1 MRRSLTKEINTS
13 GRKGEAFPH
22 CAAAKPRWLIEWHTV
37 ADAAVPRETSFF
49 TPNQISDKSLA
60 RASLWL
66 PNLHVLRFGKSH
78 SISRERKRKV
88 MATMDR
94 GLENTAQP
102 DAFGTGR
109 QPRGLATL
117 FFTELWERFSY
128 YGMRAILVLYMVA
141 PVSQGGLGFDTKH
154 AASIY
159 GTYTMSVYLTALPG
173 GMLADRIL
181 GAKLAVLLGGIVIA
195 CGHFSMVFH
204 SLTFFYLGMVLI
216 AVGTGLLKPNISA
229 MVGSLYTKDDPRR
242 DSGFSIFYMGI
253 NIGAVLA
260 PLVCGYL
267 AQGESFKGFVARM
280 GFDVS
285 TSWHWGFGAAG
296 VGMCLGLIIYG
307 LNRKRLPDVDRS
319 VLDIANDLEPATDQ
333 SSATATDVS
342 PGPRQR
348 RANPLIAVVLS
359 LILPGAGHLYRG
371 QTGAGLSWLFAFVL
385 AGIWYLAGGG
395 IILGIVIIGI
405 VIACAIS
412 AARRPKASAQLTPE
426 EWKRVGAI
434 FVFFLFTILFW
445 AAYEQK
451 GASLNLFA
459 KDLVRT
465 EVFGMKFPSS
475 WLQSCTPAFVIML
488 APIFSYLWLRLGKRQ
503 PSSPVKFTLGLLF
516 IGLAYC
522 LLVPAAWMT
531 AYGRISPLWLVG
543 LYFLEVVG
551 EMCLSP
557 VGLSTVT
564 KLAPVKL
571 VGIMMGVW
579 FLAASFGSKLAGK
592 LSEYYLPNSATLVK
606 LYGGIAV
613 GLLISA
619 GLLALLTP
627 RVKKLMGSVN

>member
-1 MRRSLTKEINTS
+1 MTRVSEPSI
-13 GRKGEAFPH
+13 
-22 CAAAKPRWLIEWHTV
+22 TV
-37 ADAAVPRETSFF
+37 G
-49 TPNQISDKSLA
+49 L
-60 RASLWL
+60 L
-66 PNLHVLRFGKSH
+66 PV
-78 SISRERKRKV
+78 
-88 MATMDR
+88 DR
-94 GLENTAQP
+94 GLLRCGSQEPREFTRNLRTGAVARQLRRARRHGPIQLSLRSFFLPTAHRP
-102 DAFGTGR
+102 RPTDSLHPAAFQLKALLMATLESGLPTIAPTKSKLDR
-109 QPRGLATL
+109 HPRGLATL
-117 FFTELWERFSY
+117 FFTELWERFSF
-128 YGMRAILVLYMVA
+128 YGMRAILTLYMVA
-141 PVSQGGLGFDTKH
+141 PIGEGGLGFDTKH

-159 GTYTMSVYLTALPG
+159 GTYTMCVYLTALPG
-173 GMLADRIL
+173 GMIADRIL

-195 CGHFSMVFH
+195 AGHFSMVFH
-204 SLTFFYLGMVLI
+204 SLTFFYMGMVLI

-229 MVGSLYTKDDPRR
+229 MVGGLYGKDDPRR

-260 PLVCGYL
+260 PLVCAYL
-267 AQGESFKGFVARM
+267 AQDDAFKAFLARK

-296 VGMCLGLIIYG
+296 VGMCLGLVIY
-307 LNRKRLPDVDRS
+307 LINRNRLPDIGRGAKAGETEPDPVS
-319 VLDIANDLEPATDQ
+319 EVPAAVPTEIAQ
-333 SSATATDVS
+333 
-342 PGPRQR
+342 PRG
-348 RANPLIAVVLS
+348 NPVIAVILS
-359 LILPGAGHLYRG
+359 LILPGAGQLYRG
-371 QTGAGLSWLFAFVL
+371 QTGTGLSWLFAFVL
-385 AGIWYLAGGG
+385 AWIWYFINGGMISTG
-395 IILGIVIIGI
+395 IIVLI
-405 VIACAIS
+405 VIASAVA
-412 AARRPKASAQLTPE
+412 AARKPRAGAQLNPD

-451 GASLNLFA
+451 GASLNLLA

-465 EVFGMKFPSS
+465 EFFGRKFPSG

-488 APIFSYLWLRLGKRQ
+488 APIFSYLWLKLGKRQ
-503 PSSPVKFTLGLLF
+503 PSSPIKFTLGLLF

-579 FLAASFGSKLAGK
+579 FLAAAFGNKLAGY
-592 LSEYYLPNSATLVK
+592 LSGFYVPQAGTLAK
-606 LYGGIAV
+606 LYGGIAI

-627 RVKKLMGSVN
+627 KVKKLMGTVN

>member
-1 MRRSLTKEINTS
+1 MATLESGLPSIAPTKS
-13 GRKGEAFPH
+13 GRVRH
-22 CAAAKPRWLIEWHTV
+22 
-37 ADAAVPRETSFF
+37 
-49 TPNQISDKSLA
+49 
-60 RASLWL
+60 
-66 PNLHVLRFGKSH
+66 
-78 SISRERKRKV
+78 
-88 MATMDR
+88 
-94 GLENTAQP
+94 
-102 DAFGTGR
+102 
-109 QPRGLATL
+109 PRGLATL

-141 PVSQGGLGFDTKH
+141 PIGQGGLGFDTKH

-159 GTYTMSVYLTALPG
+159 GTYTMCVYLTALPG
-173 GMLADRIL
+173 GMIADRIL

-195 CGHFSMVFH
+195 AGHFSMVFH
-204 SLTFFYLGMVLI
+204 SLTFFYMGMVLI

-229 MVGSLYTKDDPRR
+229 MVGGLYGKDDPRR

-253 NIGAVLA
+253 NIGAVMA

-267 AQGESFKGFVARM
+267 AQDDGFKAFVARM

-296 VGMCLGLIIYG
+296 VGMCFGLVIY
-307 LNRKRLPDVDRS
+307 LINQKRLPDIGRGGKDQAGESEPDPVS
-319 VLDIANDLEPATDQ
+319 EVPTAVPTEIAQ
-333 SSATATDVS
+333 
-342 PGPRQR
+342 PRG
-348 RANPLIAVVLS
+348 NPLIAAILS
-359 LILPGAGHLYRG
+359 LVLPGAGQLYRG

-385 AGIWYLAGGG
+385 SWIWYYVNGGTVSTPVG
-395 IILGIVIIGI
+395 IISAGVIVII
-405 VIACAIS
+405 VIASAVS
-412 AARRPKASAQLTPE
+412 AARRPKPGMQLNSD

-465 EVFGMKFPSS
+465 EFFGRKFPSS
-475 WLQSCTPAFVIML
+475 WLQSCTPAFVILL
-488 APIFSYLWLRLGKRQ
+488 APIFSYLWVKLGKRQ
-503 PSSPVKFTLGLLF
+503 PSSPIKFTLGLLF

-579 FLAASFGSKLAGK
+579 FLAAAFGNKLAGY
-592 LSEYYLPNSATLVK
+592 LSGFYVPQSGTLVK
-606 LYGGIAV
+606 LYGAIAI

-627 RVKKLMGSVN
+627 RVKKLMGTVN

>member
-1 MRRSLTKEINTS
+1 
-13 GRKGEAFPH
+13 
-22 CAAAKPRWLIEWHTV
+22 
-37 ADAAVPRETSFF
+37 
-49 TPNQISDKSLA
+49 
-60 RASLWL
+60 
-66 PNLHVLRFGKSH
+66 
-78 SISRERKRKV
+78 
-88 MATMDR
+88 MATMER
-94 GLENTAQP
+94 GIATTP
-102 DAFGTGR
+102 RTSYFGGH
-109 QPRGLATL
+109 PRGLATL

-128 YGMRAILVLYMVA
+128 YGMRAILTLYMVA
-141 PVSQGGLGFDTKH
+141 PVAQGGLGFEVKH
-154 AASIY
+154 AASVY
-159 GTYTMSVYLTALPG
+159 GTYTMSVYLTGLPG
-173 GMLADRIL
+173 GMLADRLL
-181 GAKLAVLLGGIVIA
+181 GARLAVLLGGIVIA
-195 CGHFSMVFH
+195 CGHFSMVFP
-204 SLTFFYLGMVLI
+204 SITFFYLGMVLI

-229 MVGSLYTKDDPRR
+229 MVGSLYEKDDPRR

-253 NIGAVLA
+253 NVGAVLA

-267 AQGESFKGFVARM
+267 AQGQSFKAFVARM

-296 VGMCLGLIIYG
+296 VGMCLGLVIYV
-307 LNRKRLPDVDRS
+307 LNRNRLPKPERRIIEPEKVEPENAQP
-319 VLDIANDLEPATDQ
+319 ANEDTD
-333 SSATATDVS
+333 AAAD
-342 PGPRQR
+342 QR
-348 RANPLIAVVLS
+348 RWNPVVAVVLS
-359 LILPGAGHLYRG
+359 IVPGLGHIYKG
-371 QTGAGLSWLFAFVL
+371 QMGAGLSWLFAFIVSCVL
-385 AGIWYLAGGG
+385 AWFWYLAGGG
-395 IILGIVIIGI
+395 ALLTVAIVGI
-405 VIACAIS
+405 VIAAAIS
-412 AARRPKASAQLTPE
+412 AARRPRAGTQLTPG

-451 GASLNLFA
+451 GVSLNLFA

-465 EVFGMKFPSS
+465 EAFGIPFPSS
-475 WLQSCTPAFVIML
+475 WLQSCTPAFVILL
-488 APIFSYLWLRLGKRQ
+488 APLFSMLWLRLGKRQ

-543 LYFLEVVG
+543 LYFLEVIG

-579 FLAASFGSKLAGK
+579 FLAAAFGSKLAGY
-592 LSEYYLPNSATLVK
+592 LSGFYVPQAGTLVK
-606 LYGGIAV
+606 LYGGIAL

-627 RVKKLMGSVN
+627 RVKKLMGTVN